1 MGEVRS
7 YREILRST
15 ALIGGAS
22 AATVCIGIVR
32 TKAMAMIL
40 GPAGFG
46 LMGVYLTIVD
56 LTRSIAQ
63 LGINASGVR
72 QIAEANASGDQVRLA
87 RTITALRRV
96 SLACALLGAALL
108 AAVAVPVSVLTFGD
122 ATQAASIA
130 GLSAAVFFGSLA
142 AAQGALLQG
151 LRRVG
156 DLARLAVVGGLLG
169 SVAAVGLVLLF
180 GREGM
185 VPALAALA
193 AGAAAASWW
202 YARRVRVEQAVPLGL
217 AVLGAEVV
225 ALTRLGMAF
234 MLSGLLT
241 AAAAYAVRG
250 IVLRHAGLEAAG
262 HYQAAWTLGGFYIG
276 FVLQALGTDFYPRL
290 VGARSDDALCTRLVN
305 EQAHVSLLI
314 AVPGVLATLTLAPL
328 ALEWLYSAEF
338 APAVPVLRW
347 IVLGM
352 ALRVLTWPLGYVVIA
367 RDRQRLFMGIEAAW
381 AVASIGL
388 AWIGVKTFGVV
399 GSGIAFF
406 ACCALHAALVW
417 PIARRLIGFRWSRAN
432 RLAAGAAFALIGAV
446 FVGDVTLPATMA
458 AVLGGV
464 ATVASIGFAV
474 HRLVGLAEPENL
486 PRPLARLLRTW
497 G

>member
-1 MGEVRS
+1 MLEARS

-22 AATVCIGIVR
+22 AATVCIGIAR
-32 TKAMAMIL
+32 TKAMALIL

-56 LTRSIAQ
+56 LTRSVAQ

-72 QIAEANASGDQVRLA
+72 QIADASASDDRLRLA

-96 SLACALLGAALL
+96 SLLCALLGAALL
-108 AAVAVPVSVLTFGD
+108 AALAVPVAVLTFGD
-122 ATQAASIA
+122 AQHAAAIA
-130 GLSAAVFFGSLA
+130 GLGAAVFFGSLA

-156 DLARLAVVGGLLG
+156 DLARVAVAGGVIG
-169 SVAAVGLVLLF
+169 SAAAVALVLVF
-180 GREGM
+180 GSEGM

-202 YARRVRVEQAVPLGL
+202 YARRVRVDDVGPIGTAALTTEIAALARLGL
-217 AVLGAEVV
+217 AFLA
-225 ALTRLGMAF
+225 
-234 MLSGLLT
+234 SGLLT
-241 AAAAYAVRG
+241 ALAAYAVRG

-262 HYQAAWTLGGFYIG
+262 LYQAAWTLGGFYIG

-290 VGARSDDALCTRLVN
+290 VGAKADDALCTRLVN

-314 AVPGVLATLTLAPL
+314 ALPGVLATLTLAPV
-328 ALEWLYSAEF
+328 ALEWLYSAAF

-352 ALRVLTWPLGYVVIA
+352 ALRVLTWPLGYIVIA
-367 RDRQRLFMGIEAAW
+367 HDRQRLFMGIEAAW
-381 AVASIGL
+381 ATASIGL
-388 AWIGVKTFGVV
+388 AWIFVEAFGVV

-417 PIARRLIGFRWSRAN
+417 PIARYLIGFRWSRAN
-432 RLAAGAAFALIGAV
+432 RFSALAAFALVGAV
-446 FVGDVTLPATMA
+446 FVGDETLPAALA
-458 AVLGGV
+458 AAFGGV

-474 HRLVGLAEPENL
+474 RRLVGLAEPQNL
-486 PRPLARLLRTW
+486 PRPLARLLQTL